1 MKSDRVRNFPPR
13 GPRKNPPPKP
23 IPYQLHKGY
32 KETGLLK
39 TTGPPTSPP
48 EPGKKPEPA
57 PRKISSPGQ
66 KNTTVHCSVPQR
78 PIKGY
83 VKINNGN
90 DEDPLSGP
98 QGKAVESR
106 PRLDT
111 PQSPPDPD
119 MVANGVR
126 SPPVPP
132 MRVGVAAPGKMPAE
146 LHGRRNASGPQPMP
160 RPTGKERARKKEE
173 EEEKMEEED
182 EEEWKKLY
190 FEAYGH
196 TQERKEEE
204 DGEMYATV
212 MDAPRRIVSPGSSH
226 SVTPPI
232 PLPRSPPTIPAPSED
247 YSVTTHVVIQVR
259 GNLPPKPTPVDSY
272 SVLDR
277 PDKPNRVL
285 SPPDPD
291 AAPMY
296 SSLEVEGSPPPP
308 PIPPRGVAK
317 DGPEE
322 GYSHLEF
329 SGVAQTDQD
338 IVREHYE
345 MSEGYGGEGGKK
357 EAESSDLCMYE
368 TVSPQDSEDSHA
380 HEASSLTRS
389 APPEGTGTKMDGEP
403 PRVIARQASQKNKE
417 RKRLQASRDRSSMEA
432 YHNEPNG
439 TVEGVGHVIG
449 VVKLAP
455 APPPKRWKKPKSE
468 PFEGQEVETR
478 PRAGEDRG
486 EMPVEDFYSIPPDAE
501 ALVSQGEDGMGTIV
515 LEPTDDKTLEEA
527 GYQTWRTFS
536 PAEDDT
542 SFEGSSEQQQ
552 LEGGMQKEVNG
563 RESRS
568 SLMSECLAELQNLHS
583 SSPLALVSID
593 RLRLEKEREELERG
607 RGGDQERGSEGAD
620 TRGAKPARQ
629 WTSSYENQDM
639 QLGTDS
645 EQWSNG
651 RGRGGWRGRPFSG
664 EGGGERD
671 EQREEEDLSQYDLQT
686 VQHPAL
692 VPDSQGYCEVELQ
705 LSPTGL
711 AHEAEAKMHVVAVEG
726 AVPVDDLTNYDL
738 QTVLHPQVLTS
749 TQGYSYCDIGISGPG
764 DWKPVPSKREIPTAA
779 SCNETTPPSL
789 SFPGTSIGYTEID
802 IPSPTTGRPPPTPPS
817 DRQPPTPKP
826 RKGRLNSR
834 DDSISNETIL
844 DALHEIGPQEDQA
857 KNVEANGDQ
866 PEGFPG
872 RQDGDVPGM
881 DLSEGNAVYA
891 KVMDIKSRKHTA
903 KKKTASPKPSP
914 KMNRKGAGTNGEKAS
929 PKVTK
934 KPRGPPRRQPPPP
947 PPPGMAPVV
956 PPSGMAHGPPPPTSS
971 SSSSPTGEEK
981 ARSKAEMIKELEQS
995 LPSLPLQQ
1003 RSPACKGVHAIA
1015 SDLTSFPGLADKGKP
1030 LGSPKL
1036 PNRGPAPPSPPQPQP
1051 EPGSPLQK
1059 KSIFSRVKS
1068 HSLRNHKAECTGT
1081 TSPLADEMGFE
1092 KSMERSQ
1099 RVERKTESSPK
1110 PRWKL
1115 RFRRTNSNGTTN
1127 DTENN
1132 DGGGKNERKR
1142 RNREDKLP
1150 DVPDDPRTMSL
1161 PAAARQKGLTGV
1173 HKHEGMD
1180 LEEEEDEFGI
1190 YSVVGGG
1197 SSPQVKKVSC

>member
-1 MKSDRVRNFPPR
+1 M
-13 GPRKNPPPKP
+13 
-23 IPYQLHKGY
+23 
-32 KETGLLK
+32 
-39 TTGPPTSPP
+39 
-48 EPGKKPEPA
+48 
-57 PRKISSPGQ
+57 
-66 KNTTVHCSVPQR
+66 
-78 PIKGY
+78 
-83 VKINNGN
+83 KINNGN
-90 DEDPLSGP
+90 DEDPLSSP
-98 QGKAVESR
+98 QGKVVESR

-119 MVANGVR
+119 VVANGMR
-126 SPPVPP
+126 SPPIPP
-132 MRVGVAAPGKMPAE
+132 LRVGAAAPGKMPAE
-146 LHGRRNASGPQPMP
+146 LNGRRNAQGPQPMP
-160 RPTGKERARKKEE
+160 RPTGKERVRKKEE
-173 EEEKMEEED
+173 EEEKAVEED
-182 EEEWKKLY
+182 EEEWKELY
-190 FEAYGH
+190 SEAYGH
-196 TQERKEEE
+196 TQEGKEEE

-212 MDAPRRIVSPGSSH
+212 VDAPRRIVSPGSSQPSSV

-232 PLPRSPPTIPAPSED
+232 PLPRSPPTVPAPSED

-259 GNLPPKPTPVDSY
+259 GNLPPKPTSVDSY

-291 AAPMY
+291 GAPMY
-296 SSLEVEGSPPPP
+296 SSLKVEGSPPPP
-308 PIPPRGVAK
+308 PLPPRGVGK

-329 SGVAQTDQD
+329 SGAAETDQD

-345 MSEGYGGEGGKK
+345 MSDGFGGEGCKK
-357 EAESSDLCMYE
+357 EAESLDLCMYE
-368 TVSPQDSEDSHA
+368 TVSPQDSEESHA

-403 PRVIARQASQKNKE
+403 PRVIARRASQKNKE
-417 RKRLQASRDRSSMEA
+417 QKSLQASRDRSSMEV
-432 YHNEPNG
+432 YYDEPNG

-468 PFEGQEVETR
+468 PFEGQEAMTR
-478 PRAGEDRG
+478 PWAGEDRA
-486 EMPVEDFYSIPPDAE
+486 EMSVEDFYSIPPDAE
-501 ALVSQGEDGMGTIV
+501 APDSQGEDGMGTMA

-536 PAEDDT
+536 PAENDT
-542 SFEGSSEQQQ
+542 SFEGYSEQQQ
-552 LEGGMQKEVNG
+552 LEGGMQEEVNG

-593 RLRLEKEREELERG
+593 RLRLEKEQKEREEPERG
-607 RGGDQERGSEGAD
+607 RGGSQERGSEGAD
-620 TRGAKPARQ
+620 TRGVKSARQ
-629 WTSSYENQDM
+629 WTSSYENQDL

-645 EQWSNG
+645 EQWNKELGESKG
-651 RGRGGWRGRPFSG
+651 CGGGGGWRGRAFGG
-664 EGGGERD
+664 EGGGEWD

-749 TQGYSYCDIGISGPG
+749 AQGYSYCDIGISSPG
-764 DWKPVPSKREIPTAA
+764 DWKPVPSKREIPVAA
-779 SCNETTPPSL
+779 SSNETTPPQAMTTHPSS
-789 SFPGTSIGYTEID
+789 SFPAPSIGYTEID
-802 IPSPTTGRPPPTPPS
+802 IHSPTTGRPPPTPPS
-817 DRQPPTPKP
+817 DRRPPTPKP
-826 RKGRLNSR
+826 RKGRLHSR
-834 DDSISNETIL
+834 DDSISSETIL
-844 DALHEIGPQEDQA
+844 DALHEIGPQEEQA
-857 KNVEANGDQ
+857 KNMEGNGDQ

-914 KMNRKGAGTNGEKAS
+914 KMNRKGAGTNGERAS

-956 PPSGMAHGPPPPTSS
+956 PPSCMAHGPPLPTSS
-971 SSSSPTGEEK
+971 SSPMGEEK
-981 ARSKAEMIKELEQS
+981 ARSRAEMMKELEQS

-1003 RSPACKGVHAIA
+1003 RSPAHMGVHAIA
-1015 SDLTSFPGLADKGKP
+1015 SDLTSPVPGPADKGKP
-1030 LGSPKL
+1030 PCSPKL

-1059 KSIFSRVKS
+1059 RSIFSRVKS
-1068 HSLRNHKAECTGT
+1068 HSLRNHKAERNGT

-1099 RVERKTESSPK
+1099 RVERKTESSLK
-1110 PRWKL
+1110 SRLKL

-1127 DTENN
+1127 DAENN

-1150 DVPDDPRTMSL
+1150 DVPDDAKTMSL
-1161 PAAARQKGLTGV
+1161 PPAARQKGLTGV
-1173 HKHEGMD
+1173 HRHEGMD

-1197 SSPQVKKVSC
+1197 SSPQVKKVSCYNLLIVHV